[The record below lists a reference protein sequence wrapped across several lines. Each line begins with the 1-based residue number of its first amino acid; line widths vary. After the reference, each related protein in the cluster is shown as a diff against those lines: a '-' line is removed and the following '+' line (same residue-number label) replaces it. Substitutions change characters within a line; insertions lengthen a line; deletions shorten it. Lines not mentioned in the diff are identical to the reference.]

1 VIEAGSS
8 VALKEWA
15 AIEDALASGRLS
27 VLVRKGGIYE
37 KRGGFEVE
45 HRGFWIFPTGWHQNE
60 HELAPAFRSHL
71 GETPRFAPGTI
82 PLRVWCA
89 VEEAWCVDDLSALQ
103 RMGDLQPFTDD
114 TLKSRFEY
122 RGRPYLH
129 VVLVRAHVLPEPR
142 AIPNTAAYD
151 GCVSWVALESPVCA
165 EGARPVLSDDDFA
178 ALRREVLARL
188 GDAASSPVLRRDGE

>member
-1 VIEAGSS
+1 MELGSG

-15 AIEDALASGRLS
+15 AIEDALAGGRLS

-60 HELAPAFRSHL
+60 HELSPAFRGHL
-71 GETPRFAPGTI
+71 GDTPRFAPDTI

-89 VEEAWCVDDLSALQ
+89 VEEAWRVEDLDALW
-103 RMGDLQPFTDD
+103 RMAGLQPFSDE

-122 RGRPYLH
+122 RGKPYLW

-142 AIPNTAAYD
+142 IVPNTAAYE
-151 GCVSWVALESPVCA
+151 GCVSWVKLDAPVPA
-165 EGARPVLSDDDFA
+165 ADAAPTLDDEAFA
-178 ALRREVLARL
+178 ALRDEVMARL
-188 GDAASSPVLRRDGE
+188 GDAAVSPISRRAGE